1 MLWIEISKRIFEEED
16 EEDRAVVAVGEV
28 TVVAAAAEVTVVAAV
43 EVTRLLHKIKEVT
56 PLLIAG
62 LILLRRFPLIQV
74 QAVATKAQSVRD
86 GLVLVN
92 GLDLDPLRPHV
103 KKKLGHPNQCLLDDF
118 HRTKKEINYRKNA
131 SLIKVHLKEEI
142 CLFKSPCQGLDLDHP
157 SAN

>member
-28 TVVAAAAEVTVVAAV
+28 TVVAAAAAEVTVVAAV

-56 PLLIAG
+56 HLSIAG
-62 LILLRRFPLIQV
+62 LILLHRFLLIQV

-86 GLVLVN
+86 GLVN

-103 KKKLGHPNQCLLDDF
+103 KKKLVHPNQCLLDDF
-118 HRTKKEINYRKNA
+118 HRTKKEKKNRKNA
-131 SLIKVHLKEEI
+131 LLIKIHLKEEI
-142 CLFKSPCQGLDLDHP
+142 CLFKGPYQGLDLDHP
-157 SAN
+157 SAS